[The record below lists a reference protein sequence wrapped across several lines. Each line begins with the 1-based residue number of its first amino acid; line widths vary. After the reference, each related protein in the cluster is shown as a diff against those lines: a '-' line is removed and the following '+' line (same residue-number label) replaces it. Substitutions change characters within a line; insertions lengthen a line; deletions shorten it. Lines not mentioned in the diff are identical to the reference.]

1 MTSKNKSS
9 VKLKLLNEHDID
21 SKAMRESVI
30 ALANSQGEF
39 KQLGMLLMDMLA
51 TSDDWD
57 TFRKYFDARRKKEP
71 QKDGMQ
77 SKEFVTLLDATINN
91 FSYEATLDA
100 LMETHS
106 LSQNKARTF
115 IKQFSK
121 TAKSIAT
128 LMSK

>member
-77 SKEFVTLLDATINN
+77 SKEFATLLDATINN

-106 LSQNKARTF
+106 MSQNKARTF
-115 IKQFSK
+115 IKQLSES
-121 TAKSIAT
+121 AKSIAT